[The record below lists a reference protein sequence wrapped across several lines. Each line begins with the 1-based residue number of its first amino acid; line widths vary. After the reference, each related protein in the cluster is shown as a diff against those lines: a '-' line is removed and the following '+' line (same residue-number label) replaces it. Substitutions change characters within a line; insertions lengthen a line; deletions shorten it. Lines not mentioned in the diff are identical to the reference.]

1 MASDRQCGEGALRLR
16 LMKYLLAG
24 GAGFIGNHLARHILK
39 SSQSA
44 QVTIYDNLCS
54 GRSWHFEDLEQRY
67 PKRFRFV
74 KADIKD
80 IEALAEAMRGA
91 RIVYH
96 LAANADIAKAA
107 QFPGVD
113 FWDGTF
119 LTHNILECVRSL
131 KPDFFLYASG
141 SGIYGDFHKKLLSED
156 HGPCLPISTYG
167 ASKLGCEAAISA
179 YCHLFGLRAAAFRF
193 ANVIG
198 PSQTHGVIY
207 DFVRSLQ
214 KDGGVLKIQGDGKQ
228 DKSYLHV
235 EDAIAAMRLLERKK
249 PVGFSYFNVATRDS
263 ISVRQIADTV
273 VRVMGLKNVAYQFT
287 GGRGGWKGDVPV
299 VRLDS
304 KKIRS
309 HGWSHRFS
317 SVEAVERAAR
327 EILAQASQGRFV

>member
-1 MASDRQCGEGALRLR
+1 
-16 LMKYLLAG
+16 MKYLLAG
-24 GAGFIGNHLARHILK
+24 GAGFIGNHLARNILK
-39 SSQSA
+39 SSASA
-44 QVTIYDNLCS
+44 HVTIYDNLCS
-54 GRSWHFEDLEQRY
+54 GRSWHLEDLRQKY
-67 PKRFRFV
+67 PNRFLFV

-80 IEALAEAMRGA
+80 IESLAQAMRGA
-91 RIVYH
+91 GIVYH

-131 KPDFFLYASG
+131 KPQYFLYASG
-141 SGIYGDFHKKLLSED
+141 SGVYGDFHKKLLSED

-179 YCHLFGLRAAAFRF
+179 YCHLFGIRAAAFRF

-207 DFVRSLQ
+207 DFIRMLQ
-214 KDGGVLKIQGDGKQ
+214 KDAGVLKIQGDGRQ

-235 EDAIAAMRLLERKK
+235 EDAIRAMRLLERKK
-249 PVGFSYFNVATRDS
+249 PEGFSYFNVAPRDS
-263 ISVRQIADTV
+263 ISVKCIADV
-273 VRVMGLKNVAYQFT
+273 VVGVMGLKKVTYEFT

-304 KKIRS
+304 SKIRRL
-309 HGWSHRFS
+309 GWSHRLS
-317 SVEAVERAAR
+317 SAEAVAQAAR
-327 EILAQASQGRFV
+327 EMLRQAQEGRFV